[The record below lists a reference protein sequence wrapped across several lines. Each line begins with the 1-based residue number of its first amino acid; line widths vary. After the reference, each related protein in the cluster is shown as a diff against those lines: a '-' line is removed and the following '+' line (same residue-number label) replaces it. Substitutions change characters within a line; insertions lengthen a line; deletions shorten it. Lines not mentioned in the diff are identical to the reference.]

1 MIICRVIIYIIVLC
15 YIDAYLADFQ
25 HFSFQEYKDTKG
37 DSILSSNASCS
48 VTFQLAQ
55 MQVGQGTVQ
64 ISIVLY
70 IEETFIMLGNPIQPV
85 YFDLLYDIT

>member
-15 YIDAYLADFQ
+15 YIDAYLADCQ